1 MEQAAAILRAEIA
14 AALDDRRHTAEETK
28 WEEAAAHAAAL
39 TAAERERRAVD
50 LASQR
55 VQAMTRAVAANL
67 NNSNANR
74 NKISAANTGPSIAQ
88 MKVELQILRD
98 EEEVR
103 ARRIASIE
111 ADIQGT
117 QARIGQQ
124 AQAYEVVLR
133 QIADV
138 KTEFAGREV
147 RYKKK
152 LKLKLKIEIFLL
164 I

>member
-1 MEQAAAILRAEIA
+1 MEEEVAAAVTLLRAEIA
-14 AALDDRRHTAEETK
+14 AILDDRRHTIEETK

-39 TAAERERRAVD
+39 TAGERERRAVD

-67 NNSNANR
+67 SSNGGNNNSRHSNNR
-74 NKISAANTGPSIAQ
+74 TGPSIAQ

-103 ARRIASIE
+103 ARRISGIE
-111 ADIQGT
+111 SDIQGT

-138 KTEFAGREV
+138 KAEFAAREV
-147 RYKKK
+147 R
-152 LKLKLKIEIFLL
+152 
-164 I
+164 